1 MLSQASIARREQKSR
16 EHQEH
21 IDSIVLTALVNLGGK
36 FVGRVMALRHHLSE
50 PLREAQIKESL
61 KRLEAGGK
69 IAVAPARVSANG
81 KSYEVIE

>member
-1 MLSQASIARREQKSR
+1 MLTAASIARREQKSR

-21 IDSIVLTALVNLGGK
+21 IDSIVLSALKALGGK
-36 FVGRVMALRHHLSE
+36 FVGRVMAFRHHLSE

-61 KRLEAGGK
+61 KRLEAAGK
-69 IAVAPARVSANG
+69 IAVAPARISANG